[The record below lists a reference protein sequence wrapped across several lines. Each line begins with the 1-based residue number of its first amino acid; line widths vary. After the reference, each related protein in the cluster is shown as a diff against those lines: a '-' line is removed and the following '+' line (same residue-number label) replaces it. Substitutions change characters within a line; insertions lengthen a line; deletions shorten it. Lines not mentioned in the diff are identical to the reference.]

1 MGFLPRSLTNTSDK
15 LKLNNRAQTYSVTV
29 APTNPDFTNAAA
41 SAHTQTPDEISAAFG
56 TSLTDGLSLR
66 ESSRRLETYGENI
79 LKGGA
84 GVSAWR
90 VLVGQLAN
98 ALTIVLLA
106 ALALSFGVQD
116 FIEGAVIAAVI
127 VLNTTVGFFQEYR
140 AEKTME
146 SLRQLSSPTALV
158 VRNGESSHIP
168 AKNVVPG
175 DVVMIKTGDVVP
187 CDLRL
192 VSVSNLEVSE
202 QLLTGESIPVAKSID
217 DMEDTL
223 LDMPIG
229 DRVNLCYSS
238 TVVTKGRGVGV
249 TIGTGMTTQIGR
261 IAEAMSNNP
270 SGKDDG
276 SASLGAKVWN
286 SVLEFLGI
294 RGGTP
299 LQIKLSKLAF
309 VLFGC
314 AIILAIIVFGVAK
327 FDVDNEVV
335 LYAIATA
342 IAIIPES
349 LVAVL
354 TLTMAVG
361 TRRMASE
368 HVIVRKLDALE
379 NLGGVTDICSDKT
392 GTLTLGQM
400 SVRSFWLGGDAGKTV
415 DYSAETGSNAIEP
428 FGAVYQGS
436 KDIEKANALEPGNL
450 DEGLAQAVRAAAL
463 CNIAT
468 IHKNLKGEWK
478 STGDPTEVAL
488 QVFATKLGYGQPS
501 LTIQEASNRS
511 TSQVDVSSG
520 SDTVEKVHF
529 ADGANAAEKAPRD
542 LTDFKGDKR
551 FKFLVEFPFSSSV
564 KKMSS
569 VYYDTKKQ
577 EAVIMSKGAVERILE
592 CCISYIPNPLGAPQ
606 TSAPITDSVRSS
618 FIAKAEEL
626 ASDGLRVI
634 ALAQRSADPDTVD
647 EIAREDA
654 EKDLTI
660 LGLAGIFDPPRPETV
675 GAVRACKAAGIVVH
689 MLTGDHITTAKA
701 IAEAVEII
709 QPDAPKSAVM
719 TATEFDRLSEAEI
732 DALPELPLVVA
743 RCAPET
749 KVRMIQA
756 GKRRGKHMAMTG
768 DGVND
773 SPALK
778 LAPVGIAMGMAG
790 SDVAKDASDL
800 VLTDDNFDSIRAA
813 ITEGRRIFT
822 NIQRFVLH
830 LLTTNVAEVLLLI
843 IGLAFIDEDGK
854 SVFPL
859 SPIGVLWVNMLTS
872 SPPAFGLGLEAA
884 YPDLMLRP
892 PHSTKTGVFT
902 WPIIVDTMV
911 YGVIMGATC
920 LLSFVIVVY
929 GVGNGD
935 LFTQCNHSSSDGC
948 NLVFR
953 ARSTVFATLI
963 FQILLY
969 ALELKSFDRSLFSLT
984 PGRKF
989 YKDLW
994 SNKVLL
1000 FSSIGGMMTVVLPIY
1015 IPSFNSRVFY
1025 QAPIGWEWGLVVG
1038 MSLAFVVGCEL
1049 WKLARPLVLK
1059 QWIVIP
1065 RVPVQDDVA

>member
-1 MGFLPRSLTNTSDK
+1 MGIRFFSNTNSDK
-15 LKLNNRAQTYSVTV
+15 LKLSSRTNTNYSVTV
-29 APTNPDFTNAAA
+29 PPTNPNFSNVAS
-41 SAHTQTPDEISAAFG
+41 SAHTFTIEELVSGIG
-56 TSLTDGLSLR
+56 TSRTDGLSKN
-66 ESSRRLETYGENI
+66 EAHRRLERYGENL
-79 LKGGA
+79 LKGRT

-98 ALTIVLLA
+98 ALTLVLLA

-158 VRNGESSHIP
+158 IRNGESLHVP
-168 AKNVVPG
+168 AKTVVPG
-175 DVVMIKTGDVVP
+175 DVVMIKDGDVVP
-187 CDLRL
+187 SDLRL
-192 VSVSNLEVSE
+192 ISTSNLEVSE
-202 QLLTGESIPVAKSID
+202 QLLTGESVPVAKDIEDID
-217 DMEDTL
+217 DPQLE
-223 LDMPIG
+223 MPIG
-229 DRVNLCYSS
+229 DRLNLCYSS
-238 TVVTKGRGVGV
+238 TVVTKGRGVGI
-249 TIGTGMTTQIGR
+249 TIGTGMNTQIGR
-261 IAEAMSNNP
+261 IAEAMNQSP
-270 SGKDDG
+270 TGKRD
-276 SASLGAKVWN
+276 ATAPLGFRIWDN
-286 SVLEFLGI
+286 ILHFLGI

-299 LQIKLSKLAF
+299 LQMKLSKLAF
-309 VLFGC
+309 ILFGC
-314 AIILAIIVFGVAK
+314 AILLAIIVFSAAK
-327 FDVDNEVV
+327 FDINNEVV

-361 TRRMASE
+361 TRKMASE
-368 HVIVRKLDALE
+368 NVIVRKLDALE

-400 SVRSFWLGGDAGKTV
+400 SVRTFWLGGLGSDSAT
-415 DYSAETGSNAIEP
+415 YSAETGHNAIEP
-428 FGAVYQGS
+428 VGTVRQG
-436 KDIEKANALEPGNL
+436 KDEKSSIVEARKL
-450 DEGLAQAVRAAAL
+450 DEGFAQAVRAAAL
-463 CNIAT
+463 CNVSSIRM
-468 IHKNLKGEWK
+468 NLKGEWK

-488 QVFATKLGYGQPS
+488 QVFATKLGLGQPS
-501 LTIQEASNRS
+501 LTAGSS
-511 TSQVDVSSG
+511 VSS
-520 SDTVEKVHF
+520 SRSIVEQGHAEHAEKIRF
-529 ADGANAAEKAPRD
+529 ADDEAKSN
-542 LTDFKGDKR
+542 KR
-551 FKFLVEFPFSSSV
+551 FKFLVEFPFSSSI
-564 KKMSS
+564 KRMSTI
-569 VYYDTKKQ
+569 YYDTEQ
-577 EAVIMSKGAVERILE
+577 QATIVMCKGAVERILDS
-592 CCISYIPNPLGAPQ
+592 CVDYVPSPLTKPRD
-606 TSAPITDSVRSS
+606 TSTLTEDVKRA
-618 FIAKAEEL
+618 FLAKAEEL
-626 ASDGLRVI
+626 ASESLRVI
-634 ALAQRSADPDTVD
+634 ALAQRTIHCTDVQNIS
-647 EIAREDA
+647 REDA
-654 EKDLTI
+654 EKDLTFMA
-660 LGLAGIFDPPRPETV
+660 LAGIFDPPRPESA
-675 GAVRACKAAGIVVH
+675 GAVRACRAAGIIVH

-701 IAEAVEII
+701 IAESVEII
-709 QPDAPKSAVM
+709 TPDAPKNAVM
-719 TATEFDRLSEAEI
+719 TAIEFDRLTDEEI
-732 DALPELPLVVA
+732 DALPELPLVIA

-756 GKRRGKHMAMTG
+756 GKRRGKHMSMTG

-830 LLTTNVAEVLLLI
+830 LLTTNVAEVVLLI
-843 IGLAFIDEDGK
+843 VGLCFIDEDGR

-859 SPIGVLWVNMLTS
+859 SPLAVLWVNMLTS

-884 YPDLMLRP
+884 YPDLMQRP
-892 PHSTKTGVFT
+892 PHSVKDGVFT
-902 WPIIVDTMV
+902 WPIIIDTMV

-929 GVGNGD
+929 GKGNDD
-935 LFTQCNHSSSDGC
+935 LYRECNHAASEGC

-984 PGRKF
+984 PGRAF

-994 SNKVLL
+994 ANKVLL
-1000 FSSIGGMMTVVLPIY
+1000 ISVVGGMITVVLPIY
-1015 IPSFNSRVFY
+1015 IPGFNSSVFY
-1025 QAPIGWEWGLVVG
+1025 QRGISWEWGIVFG
-1038 MSLAFVVGCEL
+1038 MTLIFLIGCEL
-1049 WKLARPLVLK
+1049 WKMARRPLLK
-1059 QWIVIP
+1059 RWLYIRP
-1065 RVPVQDDVA
+1065 STDNLKG

>member
-1 MGFLPRSLTNTSDK
+1 MGIRFFSNTNSDK
-15 LKLNNRAQTYSVTV
+15 LKLSSRTNTNYSVTV
-29 APTNPDFTNAAA
+29 PPTNPNFSNVAS
-41 SAHTQTPDEISAAFG
+41 SAHTFTIEELVSEIG
-56 TSLTDGLSLR
+56 TSRTDGLSKN
-66 ESSRRLETYGENI
+66 EAHRRLERCGENL
-79 LKGGA
+79 LKGRT

-98 ALTIVLLA
+98 ALTLVLLA

-158 VRNGESSHIP
+158 IRNGESLHVP
-168 AKNVVPG
+168 AKTVVPG
-175 DVVMIKTGDVVP
+175 DVVMIKDGDVVP
-187 CDLRL
+187 SDLRL
-192 VSVSNLEVSE
+192 ISTSNLEVSE
-202 QLLTGESIPVAKSID
+202 QLLTGESVPVAKDIEDID
-217 DMEDTL
+217 DPQLE
-223 LDMPIG
+223 MPIG
-229 DRVNLCYSS
+229 DRLNLCYSS
-238 TVVTKGRGVGV
+238 TVVTKGRGVGI
-249 TIGTGMTTQIGR
+249 TIGTGMNTQIGR
-261 IAEAMSNNP
+261 IAEAMNQSP
-270 SGKDDG
+270 TGKRD
-276 SASLGAKVWN
+276 ATAPLGFRIWDN
-286 SVLEFLGI
+286 ILHFLGI

-299 LQIKLSKLAF
+299 LQMKLSKLAF
-309 VLFGC
+309 ILFGC
-314 AIILAIIVFGVAK
+314 AILLAIIVFSAAK
-327 FDVDNEVV
+327 FDINNEVV

-361 TRRMASE
+361 TRKMASE
-368 HVIVRKLDALE
+368 NVIVRKLDALE

-400 SVRSFWLGGDAGKTV
+400 SVRTFWLGGLGSDSAA
-415 DYSAETGSNAIEP
+415 YSAETGHNAIEP
-428 FGAVYQGS
+428 VGTVRQGN
-436 KDIEKANALEPGNL
+436 DEKSSIMEAGKL
-450 DEGLAQAVRAAAL
+450 DEGFAQAVRTAAL
-463 CNIAT
+463 CNVSSIRM
-468 IHKNLKGEWK
+468 NLKGEWK

-488 QVFATKLGYGQPS
+488 QVFATKLGLGQPS
-501 LTIQEASNRS
+501 LTAGSS
-511 TSQVDVSSG
+511 VSSSRSIIG
-520 SDTVEKVHF
+520 QSDVEHTEKVRF
-529 ADGANAAEKAPRD
+529 ADDEAKLN
-542 LTDFKGDKR
+542 KR
-551 FKFLVEFPFSSSV
+551 FKFLVEFPFSSSI
-564 KKMSS
+564 KRMST
-569 VYYDTKKQ
+569 VYYDTEQ
-577 EAVIMSKGAVERILE
+577 QATVVMCKGAVERILDS
-592 CCISYIPNPLGAPQ
+592 CVTYVPSPLTKPRD
-606 TSAPITDSVRSS
+606 TSPLTEEVKRT
-618 FIAKAEEL
+618 FLVKAEEL
-626 ASDGLRVI
+626 ASEGLRVI
-634 ALAQRSADPDTVD
+634 ALAQRTIDCSDVQN
-647 EIAREDA
+647 ISREDA
-654 EKDLTI
+654 EKDLTFMA
-660 LGLAGIFDPPRPETV
+660 LAGIFDPPRPESA
-675 GAVRACKAAGIVVH
+675 GAVRACRAAGIIVH

-701 IAEAVEII
+701 IAESVDII
-709 QPDAPKSAVM
+709 TPDAPKNAVM
-719 TATEFDRLSEAEI
+719 TAIEFDRLTDDEI
-732 DALPELPLVVA
+732 DALPELPLVIA

-756 GKRRGKHMAMTG
+756 GKRRGKHMSMTG

-830 LLTTNVAEVLLLI
+830 LLTTNVAEVVLLI
-843 IGLAFIDEDGK
+843 VGLCFIDEDGR

-859 SPIGVLWVNMLTS
+859 SPLAVLWVNMLTS

-884 YPDLMLRP
+884 YPDLMQRP
-892 PHSTKTGVFT
+892 PHSVKDGVFT
-902 WPIIVDTMV
+902 WPIIIDTMV

-929 GVGNGD
+929 GKGNDD
-935 LFTQCNHSSSDGC
+935 LYRECNHAASEGC

-984 PGRKF
+984 PGRVF

-994 SNKVLL
+994 ANKVLL
-1000 FSSIGGMMTVVLPIY
+1000 ISVVGGMITVVLPIY
-1015 IPSFNSRVFY
+1015 IPGFNSSVFY
-1025 QAPIGWEWGLVVG
+1025 QRGISWEWGVVFG
-1038 MSLAFVVGCEL
+1038 MTLIFLVGCEL
-1049 WKLARPLVLK
+1049 WKMARRPLLK
-1059 QWIVIP
+1059 RWLYIRP
-1065 RVPVQDDVA
+1065 STDDLKG

>member
-1 MGFLPRSLTNTSDK
+1 MMGFPRSFTNSSDK
-15 LKLNNRAQTYSVTV
+15 LKLNNRATTYSVTV
-29 APTNPDFTNAAA
+29 PPSNPDFSNVAAA
-41 SAHTQTPDEISAAFG
+41 AHTHTVDEIATSMG
-56 TSLTDGLSLR
+56 TSKTDGLSKN
-66 ESSRRLETYGENI
+66 EAHRRLEQHGENL
-79 LKGGA
+79 LKGRA

-98 ALTIVLLA
+98 ALTLVLLA

-146 SLRQLSSPTALV
+146 SLRQLSSPTATV
-158 VRNGESSHIP
+158 IRNGESIHVP
-168 AKNVVPG
+168 AKTVVPG
-175 DVVMIKTGDVVP
+175 DVIMIKDGDVVP
-187 CDLRL
+187 SDIRL
-192 VSVSNLEVSE
+192 LSVSNLEVSE
-202 QLLTGESIPVAKSID
+202 QLLTGESVPVAKD
-217 DMEDTL
+217 VEPLEDSL
-223 LDMPIG
+223 LEMPIG

-249 TIGTGMTTQIGR
+249 TIGTGMSTQIGR
-261 IAEAMSNNP
+261 IAEAMTKKP
-270 SGKDDG
+270 AEQGG
-276 SASLGAKVWN
+276 ARTSLGPRIWN
-286 SVLEFLGI
+286 NVLEFLGI

-299 LQIKLSKLAF
+299 LQMKLSKLAF

-314 AIILAIIVFGVAK
+314 AILLVLVVFAAAK
-327 FDVDNEVV
+327 MRINNEVV

-361 TRRMASE
+361 TRVMAAQ

-400 SVRSFWLGGDAGKTV
+400 SVRTFWLGGDAQHAVT
-415 DYSAETGSNAIEP
+415 YSAETGSNAVEP
-428 FGAVYQGS
+428 TGSVYEGVG
-436 KDIEKANALEPGNL
+436 EKRSLLDVDNL
-450 DEGLAQAVRAAAL
+450 DEGLSQAVRAAAL
-463 CNIAT
+463 CNVASIQ
-468 IHKNLKGEWK
+468 KNLKGEWK
-478 STGDPTEVAL
+478 SRGDPTEVAL
-488 QVFATKLGYGQPS
+488 QVFATKLGLGQPT
-501 LTIQEASNRS
+501 LTAASS
-511 TSQVDVSSG
+511 SKEVDEDSEPG
-520 SDTVEKVHF
+520 DTAKIEKVHF
-529 ADGANAAEKAPRD
+529 SDDAAKS
-542 LTDFKGDKR
+542 DKR
-551 FKFLVEFPFSSSV
+551 FQFQIEFPFSSSV

-569 VYYDTKKQ
+569 IYYDKKTKGS
-577 EAVIMSKGAVERILE
+577 VVFSKGAVERILE
-592 CCISYIPNPLGAPQ
+592 CCVSYIPDPIEAPQ
-606 TSAPITDSVRSS
+606 VSS
-618 FIAKAEEL
+618 SLTEAVKHDILTKAEDL
-626 ASDGLRVI
+626 ASGGLRVI
-634 ALAQRSADPDTVD
+634 ALGQRTLSLDTVAN
-647 EIAREDA
+647 ITRE
-654 EKDLTI
+654 ETEQSLTFVA
-660 LGLAGIFDPPRPETV
+660 LAGIFDPPRPESVT
-675 GAVRACKAAGIVVH
+675 AVRACRTAGIVVH

-701 IAEAVEII
+701 IAESVEILT
-709 QPDAPKSAVM
+709 PDAPKSAVM
-719 TATEFDRLSEAEI
+719 TAIEFDRLSDQEVDE
-732 DALPELPLVVA
+732 LPELPLVVA
-743 RCAPET
+743 RCSPET

-843 IGLAFIDEDGK
+843 IGLSFIDEDGR

-859 SPIGVLWVNMLTS
+859 SPLGVLWVNMLTS

-884 YPDLMLRP
+884 YPDLMQRP
-892 PHSTKTGVFT
+892 PHSVKEGIFT
-902 WPIIVDTMV
+902 WPVIIDTMV
-911 YGVIMGATC
+911 YGTIMGATC

-929 GVGNGD
+929 GHGNGD
-935 LFTQCNHSSSDGC
+935 LFRECNHSATDGC
-948 NLVFR
+948 SLVFR
-953 ARSTVFATLI
+953 GRSTVFATLI

-984 PGRKF
+984 PGRAF

-994 SNKVLL
+994 ANKVLF
-1000 FSSIGGMMTVVLPIY
+1000 FSVVGGMATVVLPIY
-1015 IPSFNSRVFY
+1015 IPSFNTRVFY
-1025 QAPIGWEWGLVVG
+1025 QQPIGWEWGIVIG
-1038 MSLAFVVGCEL
+1038 MTVIFIVGCEL
-1049 WKLARPLVLK
+1049 WKLMRPALLK
-1059 QWIVIP
+1059 KWLYIP
-1065 RVPVQDDVA
+1065 SPVANSSA